1 MEQNEEAR
9 KSVGVN
15 AWGGEGGGWGG
26 AGGGWMLVAAGAL
39 VLATYVP
46 LTSDFQDTAPN
57 LCWIPMAF
65 IPV

>member
-1 MEQNEEAR
+1 
-9 KSVGVN
+9 
-15 AWGGEGGGWGG
+15 
-26 AGGGWMLVAAGAL
+26 

-46 LTSDFQDTAPN
+46 LTSDFQETAPN